1 MPISAAMALS
11 VCSRSCSLY
20 PRMVS
25 VSLIA
30 ADSIVIGAIMPVAGS
45 FLATRLSENSIGPV
59 DIQIVEDN
67 STGVDLRSLLF
78 AFVDPDR
85 ASIVFACA
93 DIHASRPN
101 CSFALLVIYNNSP
114 GSINNYV
121 EAEQRKIA
129 ARR

>member
-1 MPISAAMALS
+1 
-11 VCSRSCSLY
+11 
-20 PRMVS
+20 MVS

-59 DIQIVEDN
+59 DIQIGEDN
-67 STGVDLRSLLF
+67 STGVDLRSSPF
-78 AFVDPDR
+78 SFVDPVR

-93 DIHASRPN
+93 DIHAFRPN
-101 CSFALLVIYNNSP
+101 CSFASSLIYHNSP

-121 EAEQRKIA
+121 EAEQRTIA

>member
-59 DIQIVEDN
+59 DIQIGEDN
-67 STGVDLRSLLF
+67 STVDLRSSLF
-78 AFVDPDR
+78 ALVDPDR

-101 CSFALLVIYNNSP
+101 CNSASLVIYHNNP
-114 GSINNYV
+114 ASINNYV
-121 EAEQRKIA
+121 EAEQRTTA
-129 ARR
+129 AR